1 MKSSKSKSWLLV
13 VFASLLILLAFVYG
27 TNIHKESTSEGF
39 LGKSNATLERSDEFK
54 QMLVPI
60 TDVSSSDLL
69 LDISENSTR
78 HIAGS
83 VVIPYT
89 NFIVGGLLK
98 SVPDIAQI
106 LGGAG
111 ISRDDSVVIY
121 GECMPCGGGPA
132 PATFVYWIMKCL
144 GHKNVRVLDGTVDEW
159 AASGLPTA
167 NESTI
172 KPPKNY
178 TPTFNPDLIATYDY
192 VKSGE
197 ATIVD
202 ARSFQEFNTSSIP
215 GAINI
220 PYDSVI
226 NNRAIK
232 NETALKRVF
241 ADLNKDRPV
250 VVFTDTGIK
259 ASVVWFTL
267 EMLGYDAKL
276 YSWRDWVG
284 KPS

>member
-1 MKSSKSKSWLLV
+1 MQL
-13 VFASLLILLAFVYG
+13 
-27 TNIHKESTSEGF
+27 
-39 LGKSNATLERSDEFK
+39 
-54 QMLVPI
+54 
-60 TDVSSSDLL
+60 
-69 LDISENSTR
+69 
-78 HIAGS
+78 
-83 VVIPYT
+83 
-89 NFIVGGLLK
+89 
-98 SVPDIAQI
+98 
-106 LGGAG
+106 
-111 ISRDDSVVIY
+111 
-121 GECMPCGGGPA
+121 
-132 PATFVYWIMKCL
+132 
-144 GHKNVRVLDGTVDEW
+144 
-159 AASGLPTA
+159 
-167 NESTI
+167 TI
-172 KPPKNY
+172 
-178 TPTFNPDLIATYDY
+178 IATYDY

-267 EMLGYDAKL
+267 KMLGYDAKL